1 MLRRV
6 GRGISLR
13 ARPLPAPQQTDLQL
27 TACEFSAERNRKLL
41 PSCGPASHTASGLLN
56 LPTALTTR
64 FRQAGSASN
73 LPERCRSE
81 KTCLMRNLGPC
92 HSGSSAALY
101 PFAKIRQAK
110 SSIKFIRMS
119 VSFGC
124 LYYSE
129 SLAFAGR
136 DLFFPITSF
145 PAAFLPAIF
154 GKTRAFWVVFFKGSF
169 EGRSLQRFLD
179 NSLFSAPPWMRF
191 DESVFCFIFASG
203 NFTPGV
209 TGATAL
215 VSVVCRFSNPLAA

>member
-13 ARPLPAPQQTDLQL
+13 ARPLPAPQQTNLQL

-92 HSGSSAALY
+92 HSGSSTALY

-129 SLAFAGR
+129 PLAFAGR
-136 DLFFPITSF
+136 DLFFPDYQLSSCFFTCHF
-145 PAAFLPAIF
+145 WQDEGFL
-154 GKTRAFWVVFFKGSF
+154 GGVF
-169 EGRSLQRFLD
+169 
-179 NSLFSAPPWMRF
+179 
-191 DESVFCFIFASG
+191 
-203 NFTPGV
+203 
-209 TGATAL
+209 
-215 VSVVCRFSNPLAA
+215 

>member
-1 MLRRV
+1 MLRRI

-13 ARPLPAPQQTDLQL
+13 ARPLPAPQQTNLQL
-27 TACEFSAERNRKLL
+27 TACEFSAGRNRKLL

-101 PFAKIRQAK
+101 PLAKIRQAK

-119 VSFGC
+119 V
-124 LYYSE
+124 
-129 SLAFAGR
+129 
-136 DLFFPITSF
+136 LFR
-145 PAAFLPAIF
+145 AARFRGPRPVFSDYQLSSCFFTCHFWQDEGFL
-154 GKTRAFWVVFFKGSF
+154 VVFFKGSF
-169 EGRSLQRFLD
+169 EGRSLQRFRD
-179 NSLFSAPPWMRF
+179 NSLFSAPPWVRS

-203 NFTPGV
+203 NFTP
-209 TGATAL
+209 
-215 VSVVCRFSNPLAA
+215 